1 MLPYKAVLFALFG
14 VALAVPMEKRSSS
27 WSFLGCYTDN
37 VSGRSLAEGIPA
49 PGGATN
55 MTVQNCQAGCQALG
69 FTLAGLEYADECYCG
84 NTVQNGGGLASD
96 GNTGCNMACSGNSA
110 ETCGGP
116 NRLDMYQY
124 GTAVSTTTS
133 TTTAA
138 STTHTT
144 GAATSTGSS
153 NYWYENIEHQGISAF
168 GPSGYKVYRNVKD
181 YGATGNGV
189 TDDTAAINAAI
200 SDGGSCGEGCSS
212 STTTPAVVYFPAG
225 TYLISSSIIDQYNTI
240 LLGNPNSLPTL
251 KASSGFSGFGLI
263 DGDKYYTASLNWG
276 STNVFYRQVR
286 NFILDMTS
294 IPATSSA
301 TGIHWPTAQATS
313 LQNLVFKMSSAS
325 GTQHVGVFCE
335 SGSGGFVTDLTF
347 NGGLYGIQVGNQQFT
362 MRNLVFNNCVTA
374 INQLWDWGWVYQGIT
389 INNCQTGIDMSTGG
403 SSDQGVGSVIIVDST
418 ITNTPVGVLTAFTE
432 NVANNVANGSLIID
446 NSIFSNVPNI
456 VKSTSAGTVLAGNS
470 GTVTVAGW
478 GEGNSYTTSGHSRFQ
493 GSFTPITRPS
503 ALLSGS
509 NYYVRSK
516 PQYESLAVS
525 SFQSVRSAGAAGNGV
540 TDDTSALQSV
550 INSATAAG
558 QVVLFDAGTYKVTS
572 TLLIPPGARLV
583 GEAYSVIMSSGSYFN
598 NINSPQPVIRVGT
611 AGQAGQVE
619 WSDMIVSTQGA
630 QAGAILVEWNL
641 AASGTPSG
649 IWDVHARIGGFT
661 GSDLQ
666 VAQCEKT
673 PSSTSIN
680 SACIAAFMTLHVT
693 ASASNL
699 YLENVWLWTADHDID
714 DASNTQITV
723 YNGRGLYIESSAG
736 TFWLVGTSVEHH
748 ALYQYQ
754 LANTKDVFMGFIQ
767 TETPYYQPNPPAP
780 APFTVES
787 SLNDPN
793 FSTSCSGQSAN
804 CNDAWGL
811 RILNSNN
818 ILVYGAGLYS
828 FFNNYDG
835 SKLLSFTCQRTW
847 VQNTNLRLACN
858 AQNGPENCQPNIF
871 DLEGTVKSI
880 EVFGLST
887 VGVQNMISQNGN
899 SLALYSNNVDV
910 FTDTIS
916 LFQIPA

>member
-1 MLPYKAVLFALFG
+1 MLPHTAALFALFG

-84 NTVQNGGGLASD
+84 NTVQNGGGPAPD
-96 GNTGCNMACSGNSA
+96 GSTGCDMACAGNSA
-110 ETCGGP
+110 EICGGP
-116 NRLDMYQY
+116 NRLDLYQY

-133 TTTAA
+133 ITTVE
-138 STTHTT
+138 STTHATT
-144 GAATSTGSS
+144 TATSTGSS
-153 NYWYENIEHQGISAF
+153 NYWYENIDHQGISAF
-168 GPSGYKVYRNVKD
+168 GPSGYTVYRNVKD

-200 SDGGSCGEGCSS
+200 SDGGRCGEGCSS

-251 KASSGFSGFGLI
+251 KASSSFSGFGLI

-313 LQNLVFKMSSAS
+313 LQNLIFQMSSAS

-335 SGSGGFVTDLTF
+335 SGSAGFLTDLTF
-347 NGGLYGIQVGNQQFT
+347 NGGLNGIQVGNQQFT
-362 MRNLVFNNCVTA
+362 MRNLIFNNCVTA

-389 INNCQTGIDMSTGG
+389 INNCQTGIDMSAGG
-403 SSDQGVGSVIIVDST
+403 SSNQAVGSVILVDST
-418 ITNTPVGVLTAFTE
+418 ITNTPVGLLTAFTE

-446 NSIFSNVPNI
+446 NSIFTNVPII
-456 VKSTSAGTVLAGNS
+456 VKSTSAGTVLAGSS
-470 GTVTVAGW
+470 GSMTVAGW
-478 GEGNSYTTSGHSRFQ
+478 GEGNSYTTSGHTRFQ

-516 PQYESLAVS
+516 PQYASLAVS
-525 SFQSVRSAGAAGNGV
+525 SFQSVRSAGATGNGV
-540 TDDTSALQSV
+540 TDDTSALQNV

-558 QVVLFDAGTYKVTS
+558 QVVFFDAGTYKVTS
-572 TLLIPPGARLV
+572 TLLIPPGAKLV

-598 NINSPQPVIRVGT
+598 NINSPQPVVRVGT

-630 QAGAILVEWNL
+630 QPGAVLIEWNL

-649 IWDVHARIGGFT
+649 MWDVHARIGGFT

-673 PSSTSIN
+673 PSSTSID
-680 SACIAAFMTLHVT
+680 STCIAAYMTLHVT
-693 ASASNL
+693 ISASNL

-723 YNGRGLYIESSAG
+723 YNGRGLYIESTAG
-736 TFWLVGTSVEHH
+736 TFWLYNLPPLLFPLRQVGTSVEHH
-748 ALYQYQ
+748 TLYQYQ
-754 LANTKDVFMGFIQ
+754 LANTKDVYMGFIQ

-780 APFTVES
+780 APFTVVS

-793 FSTSCSGQSAN
+793 FSTSCSGQSSN

-811 RILNSNN
+811 RIVSSDN

-835 SKLLSFTCQRTW
+835 S
-847 VQNTNLRLACN
+847 RLDPFPSDL
-858 AQNGPENCQPNIF
+858 NGPENCQPNIF
-871 DLEGTVKSI
+871 DLEGTVESI
-880 EVFGLST
+880 EVYCLST

-899 SLALYSNNVDV
+899 SLALSNNNVDV